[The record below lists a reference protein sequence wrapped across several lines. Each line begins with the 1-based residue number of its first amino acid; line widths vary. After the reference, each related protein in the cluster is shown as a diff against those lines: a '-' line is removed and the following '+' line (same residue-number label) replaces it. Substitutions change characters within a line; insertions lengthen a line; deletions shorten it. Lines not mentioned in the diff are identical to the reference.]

1 MKFNILIIDDEKNI
15 REGLSAALEME
26 GYNTVLAENGK
37 QGLELFAKGDIDL
50 VITDLRMPEVTG
62 EQVMQKIL
70 SENPGVPVIVLTGHG
85 SIDSAVDAMRLGAYD
100 FLTKPLNLDRLTLI
114 VKRALQGRELS
125 LQHRHLQE
133 ELNGKKVFES
143 IIGKSNQMQKV
154 FDMIRRVADTKASVL
169 ITGESGVGKEL
180 IANAIHNLSSRK
192 DKPMIRV
199 HCAALTETLLES
211 ELFGHEKGSFS
222 GAVARKRGRFELA
235 NGGTIFLDEIG
246 EINQNVQIK
255 LLRVLQD
262 KKFERVGGEETIEVD
277 VRVVAATNKNLL
289 EEIKKGNFRE
299 DLYYR
304 LNVVHIEV
312 PTLRERKEDI
322 PLLVADFI
330 KTCAKENGKNID
342 GIDNKT
348 RSILYNYDWPG
359 NIRQLKNCI
368 ESAVVMCQ
376 GNIITVEDPVEYTI
390 EGINQIQVNN
400 NSGLT
405 FSKALRSILRQDPN
419 IIMIGEIRDEET
431 AQIACRAA
439 ISGHLVLSTLHTNSS
454 IDAITRLLDM
464 GIPRYLVT
472 SALRAVISQRLVRRL
487 CPICKKKFVPSNE
500 INKKF
505 HLTPGTILFN
515 KGGCENCYYTGYKG
529 RMLLS
534 EILIVDD
541 NFKELISNLAT
552 TKKLENYARKNGMIF
567 LEEKYQ
573 AAVMSGN
580 TTIEEKMH

>member
-15 REGLSAALEME
+15 REGLSASLEME

-37 QGLELFAKGDIDL
+37 VGLELFAKGDIDL

-114 VKRALQGRELS
+114 VKRALQGRELT
-125 LQHRHLQE
+125 LQHRLLQE
-133 ELNGKKVFES
+133 ELQELQGKKVFES
-143 IIGKSNQMQKV
+143 IIGKSSQMQKV
-154 FDMIRRVADTKASVL
+154 FDMIKRVADSKASVL

-180 IANAIHNLSSRK
+180 IADAIHNLSSRK

-211 ELFGHEKGSFS
+211 ELFGHEKGAFS

-255 LLRVLQD
+255 LLRVLQE
-262 KKFERVGGEETIEVD
+262 KKFERVGGEETIDVD

-289 EEIKKGNFRE
+289 DEIKNGNFRE

-312 PTLRERKEDI
+312 PPLRERKEDI
-322 PLLVADFI
+322 PLLVAEFI
-330 KTCAKENGKNID
+330 KTYAKENSKEIEGL
-342 GIDNKT
+342 DNKT
-348 RSILYNYDWPG
+348 RSILYNFDWPG

-376 GNIITVEDPVEYTI
+376 GKIITVDDLPPGIVSSNENETI
-390 EGINQIQVNN
+390 KIPLGIPMEEAEKIIITENLAYFKGNKSKTADVLQI
-400 NSGLT
+400 GR
-405 FSKALRSILRQDPN
+405 K
-419 IIMIGEIRDEET
+419 
-431 AQIACRAA
+431 
-439 ISGHLVLSTLHTNSS
+439 TLH
-454 IDAITRLLDM
+454 R
-464 GIPRYLVT
+464 
-472 SALRAVISQRLVRRL
+472 
-487 CPICKKKFVPSNE
+487 
-500 INKKF
+500 
-505 HLTPGTILFN
+505 
-515 KGGCENCYYTGYKG
+515 
-529 RMLLS
+529 
-534 EILIVDD
+534 
-541 NFKELISNLAT
+541 
-552 TKKLENYARKNGMIF
+552 KLEEYN
-567 LEEKYQ
+567 L
-573 AAVMSGN
+573 
-580 TTIEEKMH
+580 

>member
-15 REGLSAALEME
+15 REGLSASLEME

-37 QGLELFAKGDIDL
+37 EGLELFAKGDIDL
-50 VITDLRMPEVTG
+50 VITDLRMPQVTG
-62 EQVMQKIL
+62 EEVLDKII
-70 SENPGVPVIVLTGHG
+70 SGSPGVPVIVLTGHG
-85 SIDSAVDAMRLGAYD
+85 SIDTAVDAMRKGAYD

-114 VKRALQGRELS
+114 VKRALQGRTLT
-125 LQHRHLQE
+125 LQHRLLQE
-133 ELNGKKVFES
+133 ELQELQGKKVFES
-143 IIGKSNQMQKV
+143 MIGKSSQMQKV
-154 FDMIRRVADTKASVL
+154 FDTIKRVADSKASVL

-180 IANAIHNLSSRK
+180 ISNAIHNLSSRK

-211 ELFGHEKGSFS
+211 ELFGHEKGAFS

-304 LNVVHIEV
+304 LNVVNIEV
-312 PTLRERKEDI
+312 PPLRERKEDI
-322 PLLVADFI
+322 PLLVAEFI
-330 KTCAKENGKNID
+330 KTFAKENSKQIEGL
-342 GIDNKT
+342 DNKT

-376 GNIITVEDPVEYTI
+376 GNVITVDDLPPGIVSTNENESIKIPIGIPMEEAEKIIITENLAYFKGNKSKTADVL
-390 EGINQIQVNN
+390 QI
-400 NSGLT
+400 GR
-405 FSKALRSILRQDPN
+405 K
-419 IIMIGEIRDEET
+419 
-431 AQIACRAA
+431 
-439 ISGHLVLSTLHTNSS
+439 TLH
-454 IDAITRLLDM
+454 R
-464 GIPRYLVT
+464 
-472 SALRAVISQRLVRRL
+472 
-487 CPICKKKFVPSNE
+487 
-500 INKKF
+500 
-505 HLTPGTILFN
+505 
-515 KGGCENCYYTGYKG
+515 
-529 RMLLS
+529 
-534 EILIVDD
+534 
-541 NFKELISNLAT
+541 
-552 TKKLENYARKNGMIF
+552 KLED
-567 LEEKYQ
+567 
-573 AAVMSGN
+573 MSLQN
-580 TTIEEKMH
+580 FANE

>member
-15 REGLSAALEME
+15 REGLSASLEME

-37 QGLELFAKGDIDL
+37 EGLELFAKGDIDL
-50 VITDLRMPEVTG
+50 VITDLRMPQVTG
-62 EQVMQKIL
+62 EEVLEKII
-70 SENPGVPVIVLTGHG
+70 SGSPGIPVIVLTGHG
-85 SIDSAVDAMRLGAYD
+85 SIDTAVEAMRKGAYD

-114 VKRALQGRELS
+114 VKRALQGRELT
-125 LQHRHLQE
+125 LQHRLLQE
-133 ELNGKKVFES
+133 ELQELQGKKVFES
-143 IIGKSNQMQKV
+143 IIGKSFQMQKV
-154 FDMIRRVADTKASVL
+154 FDMIKRVADSKASVL

-211 ELFGHEKGSFS
+211 ELFGHEKGAFS

-262 KKFERVGGEETIEVD
+262 KKFERVGGEETIDVD

-312 PTLRERKEDI
+312 PPLRERKEDI
-322 PLLVADFI
+322 PLLVAEFI
-330 KTCAKENGKNID
+330 KTYAKENSKEIEGL
-342 GIDNKT
+342 DNKT
-348 RSILYNYDWPG
+348 RSILYNFDWPG

-376 GNIITVEDPVEYTI
+376 GKIITVDDLPPGIVSSNENETI
-390 EGINQIQVNN
+390 KIPLGIPMEEAEKIIITENLAYFKGNKSKTADVLQI
-400 NSGLT
+400 GR
-405 FSKALRSILRQDPN
+405 K
-419 IIMIGEIRDEET
+419 
-431 AQIACRAA
+431 
-439 ISGHLVLSTLHTNSS
+439 TLH
-454 IDAITRLLDM
+454 R
-464 GIPRYLVT
+464 
-472 SALRAVISQRLVRRL
+472 
-487 CPICKKKFVPSNE
+487 
-500 INKKF
+500 
-505 HLTPGTILFN
+505 
-515 KGGCENCYYTGYKG
+515 
-529 RMLLS
+529 
-534 EILIVDD
+534 
-541 NFKELISNLAT
+541 
-552 TKKLENYARKNGMIF
+552 KLEEYN
-567 LEEKYQ
+567 L
-573 AAVMSGN
+573 
-580 TTIEEKMH
+580 